1 MAVTC
6 VIVDDSPGFIES
18 AQRLLEAGGIV
29 VVGSCGSQDEAER
42 LITRLRPIC
51 VLVDVELGEEDG
63 VQVADRLSTVAGAP
77 VVILVSS
84 HDATDLPLPSG
95 VAGFLSKASLDA
107 ASVVDLVER

>member
-1 MAVTC
+1 MVVTC
-6 VIVDDSPGFIES
+6 VIVDDSREFIES

-29 VVGSCGSQDEAER
+29 VVGSCGSRKEAER
-42 LITRLRPIC
+42 LVTQLRPVC

-63 VQVADRLSTVAGAP
+63 VQVAERLSTMAGAS

-84 HDATDLPLPSG
+84 HDGADLPLPSG

-107 ASVVDLVER
+107 ASVVGLIER